1 MGIILK
7 QSLTNTITTFIG
19 FAIGAVNALF
29 MYTHFLGEEFYGL
42 TAYLLSTANI
52 VMPVMAF
59 GIQNTLVKFY
69 AEHESEEDK
78 SRFLNFVLVLP
89 LVVII
94 PFFLILFV
102 FYNPI
107 AEALSAENKIIYD
120 YVWMIPLIGLFMG
133 YFEIFYA
140 WVKVQLK
147 SVFGNFIKEVLLRI
161 LISLFLF
168 AVYFDWITNEQFVY
182 SLLGIYALTMLLM
195 ASIAFRIRKP
205 EFHLKFPKQKKEII
219 IYSGFIIFSSGI
231 AVLLLDIDK
240 FMIGQYIPIEEAAF
254 YSVAIFMALTISVPM
269 RAMHQITH
277 PITTELMALK
287 KWPELNELYK
297 KTSITLQVIG
307 GWIMLGILTNIHDIY
322 ALLPESYSGGISV
335 VFIIAFSK
343 YFDVMLG
350 NNNSIIFN
358 SKYYR
363 TVLFLGLCL
372 VVVTVTLN
380 RIFIPMYGIT
390 GAAWATLI
398 SIGLYSLAKA
408 LFVVLRM
415 KLFPFTIKTLSSVVI
430 LAVTFILFYPWT
442 FGIHPVLNILLKSLL
457 VSLVYLGIH
466 FYVKISPDIN
476 EQVCRY
482 LPFLKSVHK

>member
-1 MGIILK
+1 MGVILK
-7 QSLTNTITTFIG
+7 QSLTNTVTTFIG

-42 TAYLLSTANI
+42 TAFLLSTANI
-52 VMPVMAF
+52 LMPLMAF

-69 AEHESEEDK
+69 SEHESEEDK

-89 LVVII
+89 LVVIV
-94 PFFLILFV
+94 PVFILLFGL
-102 FYNPI
+102 YEPI
-107 AEALSAENKIIYD
+107 ALALSSENKIIYK
-120 YVWMIPLIGLFMG
+120 YVWIIPLIALFMG

-140 WVKVQLK
+140 WVKVQMK
-147 SVFGNFIKEVLLRI
+147 SVAGNFIKEVLLRV
-161 LISLFLF
+161 LISIFLI
-168 AVYFDWITNEQFVY
+168 AVYFDVITNEQFVY
-182 SLLGIYALTMLLM
+182 SLLGIYAFTMITM
-195 ASIAFRIRKP
+195 AFIAFRIRKP

-277 PITTELMALK
+277 PITTELMALN
-287 KWPELNELYK
+287 KWEDLNLLYK

-307 GWIMLGILTNIHDIY
+307 GLIMLGILTNINEIY
-322 ALLPESYSGGISV
+322 ALLPESYSGGIAV
-335 VFIIAFSK
+335 VFIIAISK
-343 YFDVMLG
+343 YFDLMLG

-380 RIFIPMYGIT
+380 RIFIPLYGIS

-398 SIGLYSLAKA
+398 SIGLYSIAKA
-408 LFVVLRM
+408 LFVVLKM
-415 KLFPFTIKTLSSVVI
+415 KLFPFTLKTLGSLCILSFSFLLFYWWSFSFHPLMNIILKSVLVSVVY
-430 LAVTFILFYPWT
+430 LA
-442 FGIHPVLNILLKSLL
+442 
-457 VSLVYLGIH
+457 IH
-466 FYVKISPDIN
+466 FYTRISEDIN
-476 EQVCRY
+476 AQLLKYV
-482 LPFLKSVHK
+482 PFLKLLQK

>member
-102 FYNPI
+102 FYKPI
-107 AEALSAENKIIYD
+107 AETLSAENKIIYD

-168 AVYFDWITNEQFVY
+168 AVYFNWITNDQFVY
-182 SLLGIYALTMLLM
+182 SLLGIYALTMFLM

-277 PITTELMALK
+277 PITTELMAHK
-287 KWPELNELYK
+287 KWTDLNELYK

-380 RIFIPMYGIT
+380 RIFIPLYGIT

-408 LFVVLRM
+408 LFVVFRM
-415 KLFPFTIKTLSSVVI
+415 KLFPFTIKTLGSLVI
-430 LAVTFILFYPWT
+430 LAGTFILFYPWT
-442 FGIHPVLNILLKSLL
+442 FGFHPVVNI
-457 VSLVYLGIH
+457 V
-466 FYVKISPDIN
+466 
-476 EQVCRY
+476 
-482 LPFLKSVHK
+482 LKSVLISLIYLGLHFYFHISNDINTQIRNCFSYFKN